1 MKKKTLIMLFASIF
15 CIALL
20 PAMAHA
26 ATPDVWDGS
35 TASSLTGGGKSED
48 DPYLISTGA
57 ELKLLADN
65 SRATGL
71 GSCYVKLTNDI
82 VLNDGTFDKS
92 GAFTKRGG
100 VTIASPPNEW
110 LPMGEASWHIDGD
123 GHSISGMYIK
133 CNEEM
138 VGLISRISGNG
149 YIRNLTIKDSFVTS
163 SQAPQS
169 YKGNIGV
176 FVGRSYRTSFSNCVG
191 ENNIAVT
198 ENCYLTGGIVG
209 WSYGNDE
216 FNGVHVSGSIQGSG
230 ALAGIAGRANGAT
243 FKNCWNEMGID
254 NAKPSVVQSGGIA
267 AMADSSEFYNCANL
281 GYLHGGSRIGGI
293 AGEAPGKIKNCYT
306 TIDISGIKEYGSRN
320 YVATLAGMNS
330 QNVVVQGCYAE
341 AGSDLYDIG
350 AEGEGSYVPH
360 FTGKGNLGGGRD
372 GELLDALNENL
383 YSMDAEP
390 NLNKWVLNSDDY
402 PIPTGETFVDDT
414 VYYDIWLDGVR
425 VSERNEADILGDGL
439 ASYDKATSTLF
450 LHNGLVVTAAYNQ
463 KLLYSEG
470 DINLC
475 VDGDV
480 KFQSSQNVGTGPC
493 IIDLG
498 SAGGSGNLKIYAP
511 EDTSAT
517 VTVTGK
523 YGEYGID
530 VSSLTLEGDV
540 SLKVSADSAF
550 AFCYTMTFTSPQAM
564 LDAVSRGDRSAMLN
578 HVQTINLPSS
588 NAQKLYED
596 QGSGLV
602 QVDDFTKQRK
612 VDGKPYV
619 SRMYPH
625 IRIAPVVSELV
636 DSLPASFTVSMADAN
651 DESSLAAWVLGK
663 IRKIEGITE
672 DNSSVVVSDVQ
683 TATAGTFA
691 SQEGKAGSFTATV
704 TLQTGGASMT
714 KVIPGTIEPAAYAPP
729 VIKTEIK
736 AGTVDAETGL
746 FVEAAHATLTC
757 GDGVVFAVSYEADGV
772 PVKGLQGSVSCLTK
786 QSLTWSEVNSCYLTP
801 TDPADSFVFPK
812 AARYEVIF
820 NFLATGE
827 YEAKVGSID
836 IDVARCTLAPSNFT
850 FTAPSDLAYDGNAKV
865 ASFEF
870 TGKLSCDGAQ
880 TISYVSD
887 GATLSDAVNPGTY
900 AVQLAVEECDAYNA
914 ATLTDPSWTF
924 TIGPKQLSDLDFSNI
939 TVAKA
944 YDGTTAAGTLD
955 GTVGF
960 TGKCGDDDV
969 SIVATPGPYAEG
981 DVDAG
986 TGKTVTLELSLTGA
1000 DAGKYTLASSTATF
1014 NRAEIIKA
1022 QLSASSFVDPT
1033 IQVIWRG
1040 AGYDSMAGTLTANDF
1055 FVEGEVPDGAKIVAV
1070 GTATSER
1077 ILDSVSVADDG
1088 TLSYS
1093 KAASSE
1099 SAFKTS
1105 GYDVAIEAKN
1115 YQGSAPLTVRQLA
1128 RAGFDEAA
1136 CTSTWVYGEV
1146 VDFLKTL
1153 DNPGENFSWTWTSSD
1168 SDVLA
1173 VVGQSDSES
1182 SSTVTFKA
1190 NGEGQA
1196 RIDVTYLSD
1205 TVGETTEPAT
1215 SDDANAVI
1223 GGTVVKRPLEPQP
1236 SSARVTVGD
1245 ALPDISVTY
1254 LDFVRDGKAYSA
1266 FADGDTADEVLKNA
1280 YGYQLI
1286 DSNGNVVSAE
1296 EACNKAGAYRIVPIA
1311 ELKEDENNWGGKY
1324 EIIGGAEG
1332 ALEVLYPSAPVPPD
1346 APRPPAPVPPD
1357 VPYPPAPHFTDVDY
1371 SSWYAPGVDFV
1382 ASRGL
1387 MTGYAD
1393 ATIFGVGNA
1402 LTRGELATILWRNAC
1417 PDEAAS
1423 YDPATAKDATGIA
1436 GSADGMFYT
1445 AAANW
1450 AVAKGIIKGIER
1462 PGGTL
1467 DFAADGSVTFEQLV
1481 TILGRLGA
1489 APGELEAAGSDLSA
1503 FVDGADASEW
1513 SAPYLKW
1520 AADKGLVEGYDKP
1533 AGKRLAPGERVAR
1546 ERAATVLMRA
1556 FDLGVLK

>member
-1 MKKKTLIMLFASIF
+1 M
-15 CIALL
+15 
-20 PAMAHA
+20 
-26 ATPDVWDGS
+26 
-35 TASSLTGGGKSED
+35 
-48 DPYLISTGA
+48 
-57 ELKLLADN
+57 
-65 SRATGL
+65 
-71 GSCYVKLTNDI
+71 
-82 VLNDGTFDKS
+82 
-92 GAFTKRGG
+92 G
-100 VTIASPPNEW
+100 V
-110 LPMGEASWHIDGD
+110 ASWHIDGN
-123 GHSISGMYIK
+123 GHSISGMYI
-133 CNEEM
+133 NRNDAM
-138 VGLISRISGNG
+138 VGLISEIKDGG
-149 YIRNLTIKDSFVTS
+149 YIQNLTIKDSYVTS
-163 SQAPQS
+163 SQAPKS
-169 YKGNIGV
+169 YKGYIGV
-176 FVGRSYRTSFSNCVG
+176 FAGQSSRTSFTNCAG

-198 ENCYLTGGIVG
+198 NNCYLTGGIVG
-209 WSYGNDE
+209 WAYRNDE

-341 AGSDLYDIG
+341 DGSSFYDIG

-390 NLNKWVLNSDDY
+390 NLNKWVLNSDGY

-425 VSERNEADILGDGL
+425 VSERNEADILGDRL

-511 EDTSAT
+511 EGTSAT

-523 YGEYGID
+523 YGEYGLD

-612 VDGKPYV
+612 VDGNPYV

-636 DSLPASFTVSMADAN
+636 DSLPASFTVSMIEAN
-651 DESSLAAWVLGK
+651 EESSLAAWVLGE

-683 TATAGTFA
+683 AATAGTFA
-691 SQEGKAGSFTATV
+691 SQEGKAGSFSATV
-704 TLQTGGASMT
+704 TLQMGGASMT
-714 KVIPGTIEPAAYAPP
+714 KVIPGTIEPAAYTPP
-729 VIKTEIK
+729 VITTGIK

-772 PVKGLQGSVSCLTK
+772 PVKGLQGSVSCLTE
-786 QSLTWSEVNSCYLTP
+786 QSLTWSEVNGCYLTP

-820 NFLATGE
+820 KFLATGE
-827 YEAKVGSID
+827 YEAKVASID
-836 IDVARCTLAPSNFT
+836 IDVVRRILALSNFT

-887 GATLSDAVNPGTY
+887 GATVSEAVDPGTY
-900 AVQLAVEECDAYNA
+900 AVQLDVQECDSYNA
-914 ATLTDPSWTF
+914 ATLADPSWTF
-924 TIGPKQLSDLDFSNI
+924 TIGPKQLSDLDFSDI
-939 TVAKA
+939 TVVKV
-944 YDGTTAAGTLD
+944 YDGTTDAGILE

-960 TGKCGDDDV
+960 AGKCGDDDV

-1000 DAGKYTLASSTATF
+1000 DAGKYTLASPSVTF
-1014 NRAEIIKA
+1014 DHAKIIKA
-1022 QLSASSFVDPT
+1022 QLSASSFVDPA

-1040 AGYDSMAGTLTANDF
+1040 EGYGPISGTLTANDF
-1055 FVEGEVPDGAKIVAV
+1055 FAEGEVPDGAKIVAV
-1070 GTATSER
+1070 GKATSETV
-1077 ILDSVSVADDG
+1077 LDSVSVVDDG

-1115 YQGSAPLTVRQLA
+1115 YRGSAPLSVRQLA
-1128 RAGFDEAA
+1128 RAGFDEASYV
-1136 CTSTWVYGEV
+1136 STWVYGEV
-1146 VDFLKTL
+1146 VDFTKTL
-1153 DNPGENFSWTWTSSD
+1153 DNPGANFSWTWTSSD
-1168 SDVLA
+1168 PDVLE
-1173 VVGQSDSES
+1173 VVGQFDSDVN
-1182 SSTVTFKA
+1182 STVTFKA
-1190 NGEGQA
+1190 NGEGHA
-1196 RIDVTYLSD
+1196 RIDATYLSD
-1205 TVGETTEPAT
+1205 TVGGTTEPAT
-1215 SDDANAVI
+1215 SDDANAAI
-1223 GGTVVKRPLEPQP
+1223 SGNVVKRSLEPQP
-1236 SSARVTVGD
+1236 SSARITIGD
-1245 ALPDISVTY
+1245 AFPDIAVTY
-1254 LDFVRDGKAYSA
+1254 LDFVRDGKVYSA
-1266 FADGDTADEVLKNA
+1266 FADGDSADEVLENA
-1280 YGYQLI
+1280 YDYQLI
-1286 DSNGNVVSAE
+1286 DADGNVVSAE

-1311 ELKEDENNWGGKY
+1311 KLKVDENNWGSKY
-1324 EIIGGAEG
+1324 ELIGGAEG
-1332 ALEVLYPSAPVPPD
+1332 ALEVF
-1346 APRPPAPVPPD
+1346 
-1357 VPYPPAPHFTDVDY
+1357 YPPAPHFTDVDY
-1371 SSWYAPGVDFV
+1371 NSWYAPGVEFV

-1387 MTGYAD
+1387 MTGYEG
-1393 ATIFGVGNA
+1393 TTLFGVGNA

-1423 YDPATAKDATGIA
+1423 YDPAAAKDTTGIA

-1450 AVAKGIIKGIER
+1450 AVEKGVITGIER
-1462 PGGTL
+1462 PGGAL
-1467 DFAADGSVTFEQLV
+1467 DFAADEPVTFEQLV

-1489 APGELEAAGSDLSA
+1489 APGELEAAGADLSA

-1520 AADKGLVEGYDKP
+1520 AADKGLVEGYDDP
-1533 AGKRLAPGERVAR
+1533 SGKRLAPGENAAR

-1556 FDLGVLK
+1556 FYLGVLK

>member
-1 MKKKTLIMLFASIF
+1 MKKKTLIMLLTSIL

-20 PAMAHA
+20 PAVAHA

-92 GAFTKRGG
+92 GAFTKRGA
-100 VTIASPPNEW
+100 TATSQPNEW

-138 VGLISRISGNG
+138 VDLISKINSGG
-149 YIRNLTIKDSFVTS
+149 YVRNLTIKNSYVTS

-176 FVGRSYRTSFSNCVG
+176 FVGRSYGTSFANCAG

-198 ENCYLTGGIVG
+198 DNCYLTGGIVG

-216 FNGVHVSGSIQGSG
+216 FNGVHASGSIQGSG
-230 ALAGIAGRANGAT
+230 ALAGIAGRANRAI
-243 FKNCWNEMGID
+243 FKNCWNEMDID
-254 NAKPSVVQSGGIA
+254 NSKPSVVQSGGLA
-267 AMADSSEFYNCANL
+267 AMADNSDFYNCANL

-293 AGEAPGKIKNCYT
+293 AGEAPGKMKNCYT
-306 TIDISGIKEYGSRN
+306 TSDISGIKEYGSRN

-330 QNVVVQGCYAE
+330 KNVAVQGCYAE
-341 AGSDLYDIG
+341 DGSGLYDIG

-360 FTGKGNLGGGRD
+360 FTGKGNLGGGSD
-372 GELLDALNENL
+372 GELLAALNENL

-390 NLNKWVLNSDDY
+390 NLNKWVLNSDGY
-402 PIPTGETFVDDT
+402 PLPTGETFVDDT

-425 VSERNEADILGDGL
+425 VSERNEANILGNGL
-439 ASYDKATSTLF
+439 ASYDKATNTLF
-450 LHNGLVVTAAYNQ
+450 LHDGLVVTDAYNQ

-480 KFQSSQNVGTGPC
+480 KFQSRQNAGTGPC

-511 EDTSAT
+511 EGTSAT
-517 VTVTGK
+517 VTVTGA
-523 YGEYGID
+523 YAEYGID

-540 SLKVSADSAF
+540 SLKINADFAF
-550 AFCYTMTFTSPQAM
+550 AFCNTITFNSPQAM
-564 LDAVSRGDRSAMLN
+564 LDAVSRGDHSAMLN
-578 HVQTINLPSS
+578 PVQTINLPSS

-596 QGSGLV
+596 QGNGLV
-602 QVDDFTKQRK
+602 QVDAFTTSRK
-612 VDGKPYV
+612 VDGYPYPID
-619 SRMYPH
+619 RMYPH

-636 DSLPASFTVSMADAN
+636 DSLPDSFTVSMADAN
-651 DESSLAAWVLGK
+651 EESSLTAWVLGE

-672 DNSSVVVSDVQ
+672 ESSSVVVSDVQ
-683 TATAGTFA
+683 AATAGTFA
-691 SQEGKAGSFTATV
+691 SQEGEAGSFTATV
-704 TLQTGGASMT
+704 TLQMAGASMT
-714 KVIPGTIEPAAYAPP
+714 KIIPGTIEPAAYAPP
-729 VIKTEIK
+729 VITTGIK

-746 FVEAAHATLTC
+746 FVEATDATFTC

-772 PVKGLQGSVSCLTK
+772 PVKNLQGSVSCYAEPK
-786 QSLTWSEVNSCYLTP
+786 SLTWSEANGCYLTS
-801 TDPADSFVFPK
+801 TEPADCFTFAK

-820 NFLATGE
+820 RFLATEE
-827 YEAKVGSID
+827 YAAQVGSID
-836 IDVARCTLAPSNFT
+836 IDVVRRTLAPSDFT
-850 FTAPSDLAYDGNAKV
+850 FTAPSDLAYDGSAKQ

-870 TGKLSCDGAQ
+870 AGILSCDGAQ
-880 TISYVSD
+880 TISYLSD
-887 GATLSDAVNPGTY
+887 GATVSEAVDPGTY
-900 AVQLAVEECDAYNA
+900 AVQLDVQECDSYNA
-914 ATLTDPSWTF
+914 ATLADPSWTF
-924 TIGPKQLSDLDFSNI
+924 TIGPKELSDLDFSDI
-939 TVAKA
+939 TVVKV
-944 YDGTTAAGTLD
+944 YDGTTDTGILE

-960 TGKCGDDDV
+960 AGKCGDDDV

-1000 DAGKYTLASSTATF
+1000 DAGKYTLASPSVTF
-1014 NRAEIIKA
+1014 DHAKIIKA
-1022 QLSASSFVDPT
+1022 QLSASSFVDPA

-1040 AGYDSMAGTLTANDF
+1040 EGYGPISGTLTANDF
-1055 FVEGEVPDGAKIVAV
+1055 FAEGEVPDGAKIVAV
-1070 GTATSER
+1070 GKATSETV
-1077 ILDSVSVADDG
+1077 LDSVSVADDG

-1115 YQGSAPLTVRQLA
+1115 YRGSAPLTVCQLA
-1128 RAGFDEAA
+1128 RAGFDEASYV
-1136 CTSTWVYGEV
+1136 STWIYGEV
-1146 VDFLKTL
+1146 VDFMKTL
-1153 DNPGENFSWTWTSSD
+1153 NNPGENYSWTWTSSD

-1173 VVGQSDSES
+1173 VVGQFDSDSN
-1182 SSTVTFKA
+1182 STVTFKA
-1190 NGEGQA
+1190 NGEGHA

-1205 TVGETTEPAT
+1205 TVGGTTESAS
-1215 SDDANAVI
+1215 SDDANAAI
-1223 GGTVVKRPLEPQP
+1223 SGNVVKRSLEPQP
-1236 SSARVTVGD
+1236 SSARITIGD
-1245 ALPDISVTY
+1245 ALPDIAVTY
-1254 LDFVRDGKAYSA
+1254 LDFVRDGKVYSA
-1266 FADGDTADEVLKNA
+1266 FADGDSAGEVLENA
-1280 YGYQLI
+1280 YDYQLI
-1286 DSNGNVVSAE
+1286 DADGNVVSAE

-1311 ELKEDENNWGGKY
+1311 KLKVDENNWGGKY
-1324 EIIGGAEG
+1324 EIIRGAEG
-1332 ALEVLYPSAPVPPD
+1332 VLEVLYPS
-1346 APRPPAPVPPD
+1346 APVPPD
-1357 VPYPPAPHFTDVDY
+1357 VPYPPAPHFTDVNY

-1423 YDPATAKDATGIA
+1423 YDPAAAKDATGIA

-1467 DFAADGSVTFEQLV
+1467 DFAADESVTFEQLV

-1489 APGELEAAGSDLSA
+1489 APDELEAAGADLSA

-1513 SAPYLKW
+1513 SAPYIKW
-1520 AADKGLVEGYDKP
+1520 AVDKGLIEGYDEP
-1533 AGKRLAPGERVAR
+1533 AGKRLAPGENVAR
-1546 ERAATVLMRA
+1546 ERVATVLMRV
-1556 FDLGVLK
+1556 FELGVLK

>member
-1 MKKKTLIMLFASIF
+1 MKKKALIMLLASIL

-20 PAMAHA
+20 PAVAHA

-35 TASSLTGGGKSED
+35 TASSLTGGGKSEN

-65 SRATGL
+65 SREAGL

-92 GAFTKRGG
+92 GAFTKRGA
-100 VTIASPPNEW
+100 TTTSQPNEW
-110 LPMGEASWHIDGD
+110 LPMGVASWHIDGN

-138 VGLISRISGNG
+138 VGLISRISGSG
-149 YIRNLTIKDSFVTS
+149 YVRNLTIKDSFVAS
-163 SQAPQS
+163 SQAPKS

-176 FVGRSYRTSFSNCVG
+176 FIGRSSGTSFTNCVG
-191 ENNIAVT
+191 ENNIAIT
-198 ENCYLTGGIVG
+198 DNCYLTGGIVG
-209 WSYGNDE
+209 WSYGGDS
-216 FNGVHVSGSIQGSG
+216 FNVVHVSGSIQGSG

-243 FKNCWNEMGID
+243 FKNCWNEMDID
-254 NAKPSVVQSGGIA
+254 NANTDQPIKQSGGIA
-267 AMADSSEFYNCANL
+267 AMADSSEFYNCVNL
-281 GYLHGGSRIGGI
+281 GYLHGGCRIGGI
-293 AGEAPGKIKNCYT
+293 AGEAPGKMKNCYT
-306 TIDISGIKEYGSRN
+306 TSDISGIKEYGSRN

-330 QNVVVQGCYAE
+330 KNVAVQGCYAE
-341 AGSDLYDIG
+341 DGSRYYDIG

-360 FTGKGNLGGGRD
+360 FTGKGNLGGGSD

-390 NLNKWVLNSDDY
+390 NLNKWVLNSDGY

-425 VSERNEADILGDGL
+425 VSERNEADILGDRL
-439 ASYDKATSTLF
+439 ATYDKVTNTLF
-450 LHNGLVVTAAYNQ
+450 LHDGLVVRAAYNQ
-463 KLLYSEG
+463 RLLYSEG

-511 EDTSAT
+511 EGTSAT

-523 YGEYGID
+523 YAEYGID

-550 AFCYTMTFTSPQAM
+550 AFCYTMTFTSPRAM

-602 QVDDFTKQRK
+602 QVDAFTTSRK
-612 VDGKPYV
+612 VDGYPYPID
-619 SRMYPH
+619 RMYPH
-625 IRIAPVVSELV
+625 IRIAPAVSELV
-636 DSLPASFTVSMADAN
+636 DSLPDSFTVSMTDAN
-651 DESSLAAWVLGK
+651 EEGSLAAWVLGE
-663 IRKIEGITE
+663 IQKIEGITE
-672 DNSSVVVSDVQ
+672 DNSSVVVSDVRA
-683 TATAGTFA
+683 ATAGTFA
-691 SQEGKAGSFTATV
+691 SQDGEVGSFTATV

-714 KVIPGTIEPAAYAPP
+714 KVIPGTIEPAAYALP
-729 VIKTEIK
+729 VITTEIK
-736 AGTVDAETGL
+736 AGTVDADTGL
-746 FVEAAHATLTC
+746 FVEATDATFTC
-757 GDGVVFAVSYEADGV
+757 GDEVVFAVSYEADGV
-772 PVKGLQGSVSCLTK
+772 PVKNLQGSVSCFTDK
-786 QSLTWSEVNSCYLTP
+786 GLTWSEANGCYLT
-801 TDPADSFVFPK
+801 TTEPADCFTFAK

-820 NFLATGE
+820 TFLATEE
-827 YEAKVGSID
+827 YAAQVGSID
-836 IDVARCTLAPSNFT
+836 IDVVRRALAPSDFT
-850 FTAPSDLAYDGNAKV
+850 FTAPSDLAYDGSAKV

-870 TGKLSCDGAQ
+870 AGKLSCDGAQ
-880 TISYVSD
+880 TVSYLSD
-887 GATLSDAVNPGTY
+887 GATVTEAVDPGTY
-900 AVQLAVEECDAYNA
+900 AVQLDVQECDSYNA
-914 ATLTDPSWTF
+914 ATLADPSWTF
-924 TIGPKQLSDLDFSNI
+924 TIGPKQLSDLDFSDI
-939 TVAKA
+939 TVVKV
-944 YDGTTAAGTLD
+944 YDGTTGAGILG

-986 TGKTVTLELSLTGA
+986 TGKAVTLELSLTGA
-1000 DAGKYTLASSTATF
+1000 DAGKYTLASPSATF
-1014 NRAEIIKA
+1014 DRAEIIKA
-1022 QLSASSFVDPT
+1022 QLSASSFVDPA

-1040 AGYDSMAGTLTANDF
+1040 EGYGPISGTLAANDF
-1055 FVEGEVPDGAKIVAV
+1055 FAEGEVPDGAKIVAV
-1070 GTATSER
+1070 GKATSETV
-1077 ILDSVSVADDG
+1077 LDSVSVGDNG

-1093 KAASSE
+1093 KAVSSE

-1115 YQGSAPLTVRQLA
+1115 YRGSAPLTVRQLA
-1128 RAGFDEAA
+1128 RAGFDEASYV
-1136 CTSTWVYGEV
+1136 STWVYGEV
-1146 VDFLKTL
+1146 VDFMKTL
-1153 DNPGENFSWTWTSSD
+1153 DNPGANFSWTWTSSD
-1168 SDVLA
+1168 PDVLA
-1173 VVGQSDSES
+1173 VVGQSDSDS
-1182 SSTVTFKA
+1182 NSTVTFKA

-1205 TVGETTEPAT
+1205 TVGGTIEPVT
-1215 SDDANAVI
+1215 SDDANAAI
-1223 GGTVVKRPLEPQP
+1223 SGNVVKRSLEPQP
-1236 SSARVTVGD
+1236 SSARITIGD
-1245 ALPDISVTY
+1245 ALPDIAVTY
-1254 LDFVRDGKAYSA
+1254 LDFVRDGKVYSA
-1266 FADGDTADEVLKNA
+1266 FADGDSADEVLENA
-1280 YGYQLI
+1280 YDYQLI
-1286 DSNGNVVSAE
+1286 DADGNVVSAE

-1311 ELKEDENNWGGKY
+1311 KLKVDENNWGSKY
-1324 EIIGGAEG
+1324 EIIRGAEG
-1332 ALEVLYPSAPVPPD
+1332 ALEVF
-1346 APRPPAPVPPD
+1346 
-1357 VPYPPAPHFTDVDY
+1357 YPPAPPTPPVPPAPSDPSEPLRFTDVDY
-1371 SSWYAPGVDFV
+1371 NSWHAPGVDFV
-1382 ASRGL
+1382 AGRGL
-1387 MTGYAD
+1387 MTGYEGT
-1393 ATIFGVGNA
+1393 TIFGVGSA
-1402 LTRGELATILWRNAC
+1402 LTRGELATILWRHAC

-1423 YDPATAKDATGIA
+1423 YDPAAAKDTTGIA

-1450 AVAKGIIKGIER
+1450 AVEKGVITGIER
-1462 PGGTL
+1462 PGGKL
-1467 DFAADGSVTFEQLV
+1467 DFAADEPVTFEQLITV
-1481 TILGRLGA
+1481 LGRLGA

-1503 FVDGADASEW
+1503 FVDGSDASGW

-1520 AADKGLVEGYDKP
+1520 AADKGLIEGYDEP
-1533 AGKRLAPGERVAR
+1533 AGKRLAPGEDVAR

-1556 FDLGVLK
+1556 FYLGVLK

>member
-1 MKKKTLIMLFASIF
+1 MTTFVIHEKGSPMKKKTLIMLLASIL

-20 PAMAHA
+20 PAVAHA

-65 SRATGL
+65 SRAAGL

-82 VLNDGTFDKS
+82 VLNDGAFDKS
-92 GAFTKRGG
+92 GAFTKRGA
-100 VTIASPPNEW
+100 TKTSQPNEW
-110 LPMGEASWHIDGD
+110 LPMGEASWHIDGN

-133 CNEEM
+133 CNEEK
-138 VGLISRISGNG
+138 VGLVGKIKDSG
-149 YIRNLTIKDSFVTS
+149 YIRNLTIKDSYINSSHQSQSHTS
-163 SQAPQS
+163 
-169 YKGNIGV
+169 YIGV
-176 FVGRSYRTSFSNCVG
+176 FAGETQGTSLSDCAG
-191 ENNIAVT
+191 KNNIVVSGGYNAA
-198 ENCYLTGGIVG
+198 GGIVG
-209 WSYGNDE
+209 FAWPGSVT
-216 FNGVHVSGSIQGSG
+216 GVHASGSIQGSG
-230 ALAGIAGRANGAT
+230 ALGGIVGRSSGVT
-243 FKNCWNEMGID
+243 FKNCWNEMDID
-254 NAKPSVVQSGGIA
+254 NASSYQSITQSGGIA
-267 AMADSSEFYNCANL
+267 ALAEVSEFYNCANL
-281 GYLHGGSRIGGI
+281 GYLHGGSRVGGI
-293 AGEAPGKIKNCYT
+293 AGEAPVKIKNCYST
-306 TIDISGIKEYGSRN
+306 SDISGIKEYGSRN
-320 YVATLAGMNS
+320 YVATLAGRNS
-330 QNVVVQGCYAE
+330 QNVTVQGCYAE
-341 AGSDLYDIG
+341 DGADGLYDIG
-350 AEGEGSYVPH
+350 AEKEGSYVPH
-360 FTGKGNLGGGRD
+360 FTGKGNLGGGND
-372 GELLDALNENL
+372 GELLAALNENL

-390 NLNKWVLNSDDY
+390 NLNKWVLNSDGY
-402 PIPTGETFVDDT
+402 PIPTGEAFVDDT

-450 LHNGLVVTAAYNQ
+450 LHDGLVVTAAYNQ

-480 KFQSSQNVGTGPC
+480 KFQSSQNAGTGPC

-511 EDTSAT
+511 EGISAT
-517 VTVTGK
+517 VTVTGAFS
-523 YGEYGID
+523 EYGID

-550 AFCYTMTFTSPQAM
+550 ATCNTMTFTSPQAM
-564 LDAVSRGDRSAMLN
+564 LDAVSWGDRPAMLKP
-578 HVQTINLPSS
+578 VQTINLPSS

-596 QGSGLV
+596 QGNGLV
-602 QVDDFTKQRK
+602 QVETFTTSRK
-612 VDGKPYV
+612 VDGYPLP
-619 SRMYPH
+619 RDLMYPH

-636 DSLPASFTVSMADAN
+636 DSLPDSFTVSMTDAN
-651 DESSLAAWVLGK
+651 EESSLAAWVLGE

-683 TATAGTFA
+683 AATAGTFA
-691 SQEGKAGSFTATV
+691 SQDGEAGSFTATV

-729 VIKTEIK
+729 VITTEIK
-736 AGTVDAETGL
+736 AGTVDADTGL
-746 FVEAAHATLTC
+746 FAEATDATFTC
-757 GDGVVFAVSYEADGV
+757 GDEVVFAVSYEADGV
-772 PVKGLQGSVSCLTK
+772 PVKNLEGSVSCYADK
-786 QSLTWSEVNSCYLTP
+786 GLTWSEANGCYLTP
-801 TDPADSFVFPK
+801 TEPADCFTFTK

-820 NFLATGE
+820 NFLATEE
-827 YEAKVGSID
+827 YAAQVGSID
-836 IDVARCTLAPSNFT
+836 IDVVKRTLAPSDFT
-850 FTAPSDLAYDGNAKV
+850 FTAPSDLAYDGNAKQ

-870 TGKLSCDGAQ
+870 SGVLSCDGAQ
-880 TISYVSD
+880 TISYLSD
-887 GATLSDAVNPGTY
+887 GATVSEAVDPGTY
-900 AVQLAVEECDAYNA
+900 AVQLDVQECDSYNA
-914 ATLTDPSWTF
+914 ATLADPSWTF
-924 TIGPKQLSDLDFSNI
+924 TIGPKELSDLDFSDI
-939 TVAKA
+939 TVVKV
-944 YDGTTAAGTLD
+944 YDGTTDTGILE

-960 TGKCGDDDV
+960 AGKCGDDDV

-1000 DAGKYTLASSTATF
+1000 DAGKYTLASPSVTF
-1014 NRAEIIKA
+1014 DHAKIIKA
-1022 QLSASSFVDPT
+1022 QLSASSFVDPA

-1040 AGYDSMAGTLTANDF
+1040 EGYGPISGTLTANDF
-1055 FVEGEVPDGAKIVAV
+1055 FAEGEVPDGAKIVAV
-1070 GTATSER
+1070 GKAASETV
-1077 ILDSVSVADDG
+1077 LDSVSVGDDG

-1093 KAASSE
+1093 KAVSSE

-1115 YQGSAPLTVRQLA
+1115 YRGSAPLSVRQLA
-1128 RAGFDEAA
+1128 RAGFDEASYV
-1136 CTSTWVYGEV
+1136 STWVYGEV
-1146 VDFLKTL
+1146 VDFMKTL
-1153 DNPGENFSWTWTSSD
+1153 NNPGENFSWTWTSSD

-1173 VVGQSDSES
+1173 VVGQSDSDGN
-1182 SSTVTFKA
+1182 STVTFKA

-1205 TVGETTEPAT
+1205 TVGGTTEPAT
-1215 SDDANAVI
+1215 SDDANAAI
-1223 GGTVVKRPLEPQP
+1223 SGNVVKRSLEPQP
-1236 SSARVTVGD
+1236 SSARITVGD
-1245 ALPDISVTY
+1245 PLPDIAVTY
-1254 LDFVRDGKAYSA
+1254 LDFVRDGKVYSA
-1266 FADGDTADEVLKNA
+1266 FADGDSADEVLENA
-1280 YGYQLI
+1280 YDYQLI
-1286 DSNGNVVSAE
+1286 DADGNVVSAE

-1311 ELKEDENNWGGKY
+1311 KLKVDENNWGSKY
-1324 EIIGGAEG
+1324 ELIGGAEG
-1332 ALEVLYPSAPVPPD
+1332 ALEVFY
-1346 APRPPAPVPPD
+1346 PPAPV
-1357 VPYPPAPHFTDVDY
+1357 FTDVDY

-1382 ASRGL
+1382 ASCGL
-1387 MTGYAD
+1387 MKGYEGT
-1393 ATIFGVGNA
+1393 TIFGVGNA

-1423 YDPATAKDATGIA
+1423 YDPAAAKDTTGIA

-1450 AVAKGIIKGIER
+1450 AVEKGVIKGVER
-1462 PGGTL
+1462 PGGAL
-1467 DFAADGSVTFEQLV
+1467 DFAADEPVTFEQLI

-1503 FVDGADASEW
+1503 FVDGAAASEW

-1520 AADKGLVEGYDKP
+1520 AADKGLIEGYDEP
-1533 AGKRLAPGERVAR
+1533 AGKRLAPGENASR

-1556 FDLGVLK
+1556 FYLGVLK

>member
-1 MKKKTLIMLFASIF
+1 MKKKTLIMLLASIL

-20 PAMAHA
+20 PAIAHA

-35 TASSLTGGGKSED
+35 AASSLTGGGKSED

-65 SRATGL
+65 SRAAGL

-92 GAFTKRGG
+92 GAFTKRGA
-100 VTIASPPNEW
+100 TTTSQPNEW

-123 GHSISGMYIK
+123 GHSISGMYLK

-138 VGLISRISGNG
+138 VGLISRISGSG

-191 ENNIAVT
+191 ENNIAIT
-198 ENCYLTGGIVG
+198 DNCYLTGGIVG

-216 FNGVHVSGSIQGSG
+216 FNGVHASGSIQGSG
-230 ALAGIAGRANGAT
+230 ALAGIAGRANRAT
-243 FKNCWNEMGID
+243 FKNCWNEMDID
-254 NAKPSVVQSGGIA
+254 NSKPSVVQSGGLA
-267 AMADSSEFYNCANL
+267 AMADNSDFYNCANL

-293 AGEAPGKIKNCYT
+293 AGEAPGKMKNCYT
-306 TIDISGIKEYGSRN
+306 TSDISGIKEYGSRN

-330 QNVVVQGCYAE
+330 QNVAVQGCYAE
-341 AGSDLYDIG
+341 DGSGLYDIG
-350 AEGEGSYVPH
+350 AEGEGSYVPY
-360 FTGKGNLGGGRD
+360 FTGKGNLGGGSD
-372 GELLDALNENL
+372 GELLAALNENL
-383 YSMDAEP
+383 YNMDAEP
-390 NLNKWVLNSDDY
+390 NLNKWVLNSDGY
-402 PIPTGETFVDDT
+402 PLPTGETFVDDT

-425 VSERNEADILGDGL
+425 VSERNEANILGNGL
-439 ASYDKATSTLF
+439 ASYDKATNTLF
-450 LHNGLVVTAAYNQ
+450 LHDGLVVTDAYNQ

-480 KFQSSQNVGTGPC
+480 KFQSRQNAGTGPC

-511 EDTSAT
+511 EGTSAT
-517 VTVTGK
+517 VTVTGA
-523 YGEYGID
+523 YAEYGID

-540 SLKVSADSAF
+540 SLRINTDFAF
-550 AFCYTMTFTSPQAM
+550 AFCNTMTFNSPQAM
-564 LDAVSRGDRSAMLN
+564 LDAVSRGDHSAMRN
-578 HVQTINLPSS
+578 PVQTINLPSS

-602 QVDDFTKQRK
+602 QVDAFTTSRK
-612 VDGKPYV
+612 VDGYPYPID
-619 SRMYPH
+619 RMYPH

-636 DSLPASFTVSMADAN
+636 DSLPDSFTVSMTDAN
-651 DESSLAAWVLGK
+651 EESSLAAWVLGE

-683 TATAGTFA
+683 AATAGTFA
-691 SQEGKAGSFTATV
+691 SQEGEAGSFTATV

-729 VIKTEIK
+729 VITTGIK
-736 AGTVDAETGL
+736 AGTVDPDTGL
-746 FVEAAHATLTC
+746 FAEATDATFTC
-757 GDGVVFAVSYEADGV
+757 GDEVVFAVSYKADGV
-772 PVKGLQGSVSCLTK
+772 PVKNLQGSVSCYADK
-786 QSLTWSEVNSCYLTP
+786 SLTWSEANGCYLTP
-801 TDPADSFVFPK
+801 TEPADCFTFVK

-820 NFLATGE
+820 NFLATEE
-827 YEAKVGSID
+827 YAAQVGSID
-836 IDVARCTLAPSNFT
+836 IDVVRRTLAPSDFT
-850 FTAPSDLAYDGNAKV
+850 FAAPSDLAYDGSAKQ

-870 TGKLSCDGAQ
+870 AGKLSCDGAQ
-880 TISYVSD
+880 TVSYLSN
-887 GATLSDAVNPGTY
+887 GATVTEAVDPGTY
-900 AVQLAVEECDAYNA
+900 TVQLDVQECD
-914 ATLTDPSWTF
+914 S
-924 TIGPKQLSDLDFSNI
+924 
-939 TVAKA
+939 
-944 YDGTTAAGTLD
+944 TTGAGILD

-960 TGKCGDDDV
+960 AGKCGDDDV
-969 SIVATPGPYAEG
+969 SIVATPGPYADG

-986 TGKTVTLELSLTGA
+986 TDKIVTLELSLTGA
-1000 DAGKYTLASSTATF
+1000 DADKYTLESPSATF
-1014 NRAEIIKA
+1014 DRAKITKA
-1022 QLSASSFVDPT
+1022 QLSAASFVDPT

-1040 AGYDSMAGTLTANDF
+1040 EGYGPISGTLTANDF
-1055 FVEGEVPDGAKIVAV
+1055 FVEGEVPDGAKIAAV
-1070 GTATSER
+1070 GKATTETV
-1077 ILDSVSVADDG
+1077 LDSVSVADDG

-1115 YQGSAPLTVRQLA
+1115 YRGSAPLSVRQLA
-1128 RAGFDEAA
+1128 RAGFDKAS
-1136 CTSTWVYGEV
+1136 CVSTWVYGEV
-1146 VDFLKTL
+1146 VDFMKTL
-1153 DNPGENFSWTWTSSD
+1153 DNPGANYSWTWTSSD
-1168 SDVLA
+1168 SDMLA
-1173 VVGQSDSES
+1173 VVGQSDSDS
-1182 SSTVTFKA
+1182 NSTVTFKA
-1190 NGEGQA
+1190 NGEGRA

-1205 TVGETTEPAT
+1205 TVGGTSEPAT
-1215 SDDANAVI
+1215 PDDANAVI
-1223 GGTVVKRPLEPQP
+1223 SGNVVKRPLEPQP
-1236 SSARVTVGD
+1236 SSARITLGD
-1245 ALPDISVTY
+1245 ALPDIAVTY
-1254 LDFVRDGKAYSA
+1254 LDFVRDGKVYSA
-1266 FADGDTADEVLKNA
+1266 FADGDSADEVLENA

-1286 DSNGNVVSAE
+1286 DADGNVVSAE

-1311 ELKEDENNWGGKY
+1311 KLKVDENNWGSKY

-1332 ALEVLYPSAPVPPD
+1332 ALEVF
-1346 APRPPAPVPPD
+1346 
-1357 VPYPPAPHFTDVDY
+1357 YPPAPHFTDVDY

-1387 MTGYAD
+1387 MKGYEGT
-1393 ATIFGVGNA
+1393 TIFGVGNA

-1417 PDEAAS
+1417 PDEAAA
-1423 YDPATAKDATGIA
+1423 YDPAAAKDTTGIA

-1450 AVAKGIIKGIER
+1450 AVEKGVIKGIER
-1462 PGGTL
+1462 PGGAL
-1467 DFAADGSVTFEQLV
+1467 DFAADEPVTFEQLA

-1489 APGELEAAGSDLSA
+1489 APGELEAAGADLSA
-1503 FVDGADASEW
+1503 FVDGADASGW
-1513 SAPYLKW
+1513 AAPYLKW
-1520 AADKGLVEGYDKP
+1520 AADKGLVEGYDEP
-1533 AGKRLAPGERVAR
+1533 AGKRLAPGENASR

-1556 FDLGVLK
+1556 FEMGVLK